1 MRDVRVSWSRR
12 TLLRAGLSSGLLAL
26 PWPKARAADFRF
38 FRIGT
43 GSTAGT
49 YFPVGGL
56 LTSAIS
62 NPTGGRS
69 CERGGSCGPLGLIA
83 AAVSSNGSVA
93 NIDGIATGQLESG
106 LSQADIAHWA
116 YQGTGIYKKK
126 GAVTGLRAIA
136 NLFPE
141 TMHLVIQ
148 RNIFARDVTALRG
161 KRISIDREGSGTRVD
176 ALMVLRAFGL
186 GPKDIELLDVSA
198 TEAAHMLRKGE
209 LDGFFFV
216 AGTPAAV
223 VDELAREARINLVP
237 ISGPAVEKL
246 VSSVPFFAE
255 GTIPAGTYFNVGQT
269 RTISV
274 GAQWLVSESVPEETV
289 YSITASLW
297 HERSRRILDSG
308 HPKGRQI
315 QLENAL
321 MGLGVPLHEG
331 AARYYR
337 ELGLLTGS
345 AANLV
350 PSAQ

>member
-1 MRDVRVSWSRR
+1 MRESWSRR
-12 TLLRAGLSSGLLAL
+12 ALLRAGLSSGLLAL
-26 PWPKARAADFRF
+26 PWPGVQAADFRF

-69 CERGGSCGPLGLIA
+69 CERGGSCGPPGLIA

-93 NIDGIATGQLESG
+93 NIDAIASGQLESG

-116 YQGTGIYKKK
+116 YHGTGIYKNK

-161 KRISIDREGSGTRVD
+161 KRISLDREGSGTRVD
-176 ALMVLRAFGL
+176 ALMVLRAFGMK
-186 GPKDIELLDVSA
+186 PQDLDLVEASA
-198 TEAAHMLRKGE
+198 TESAHLLRRGE

-216 AGTPAAV
+216 AGTPAAA

-237 ISGPAVEKL
+237 ISGPAAEKL

-274 GAQWLVSESVPEETV
+274 GAQWLVSEAVPEETV
-289 YSITASLW
+289 YKITASLW
-297 HERSRRILDSG
+297 HERSRAILDSG
-308 HPKGRQI
+308 HPKGQQI
-315 QLENAL
+315 RLENAL

-337 ELGLLTGS
+337 EAGLLTGS
-345 AANLV
+345 AASLV
-350 PSAQ
+350 PGAQ